1 MTRRRRGARVV
12 VGGDWCVVGRTG
24 CCLSFVIPAHAGIH
38 GCGVANDSRATLH
51 TVTMDP
57 GVRRDDELGAWPCR
71 VLRDG
76 GVLVAL
82 FFVIPA

>member
-1 MTRRRRGARVV
+1 
-12 VGGDWCVVGRTG
+12 
-24 CCLSFVIPAHAGIH
+24 
-38 GCGVANDSRATLH
+38 
-51 TVTMDP
+51 MDP